1 MTEYYFR
8 RTKSTQQIVLR
19 GIQIAIQ
26 WSCKIRRRRRR
37 RQLRRHKSSRRSRKY
52 LKLTPR
58 NARCKAIERK
68 CGAKIQ
74 MKTEGKSR
82 SNVDINECNNLFAVA
97 VYGRIVDRSNSSS
110 SKHWSTAKIFSR
122 EMIYCWRF
130 DFTHL
135 LLLCVRSR
143 ATPTI
148 GRPLLIEAVE
158 RSIWIVSEM
167 QPIFFLS
174 SLCPNVISDAA
185 AEMLT
190 SLAGDRH
197 SVCVTRIET
206 PNTSFSIQ
214 LIARVRT
221 LCSLCTEHTNH
232 NRN

>member
-1 MTEYYFR
+1 MWCKNPNENR
-8 RTKSTQQIVLR
+8 RKKPLKCWHKRVQQLV
-19 GIQIAIQ
+19 
-26 WSCKIRRRRRR
+26 
-37 RQLRRHKSSRRSRKY
+37 RSGSVR
-52 LKLTPR
+52 PHR
-58 NARCKAIERK
+58 
-68 CGAKIQ
+68 
-74 MKTEGKSR
+74 
-82 SNVDINECNNLFAVA
+82 
-97 VYGRIVDRSNSSS
+97 RSNSTS

-167 QPIFFLS
+167 QPIFFS
-174 SLCPNVISDAA
+174 PLCPNVISDAA